1 MCGIINLLSNGGEM
15 KNISFEKAK
24 ELINAGFA
32 KGDELGCPMSIAV
45 IDAARDLVAFGRQ
58 DGAAQISIDLAMKKA
73 FTAKSFNMPT
83 DVVGSISTPGSP
95 IYGIEGTDS
104 RLVLFAGGIPLE
116 TSSGEIIGAIGVSGG
131 PVDLDESVAAAV
143 IEYFM
148 KTEEE

>member
-1 MCGIINLLSNGGEM
+1 
-15 KNISFEKAK
+15 
-24 ELINAGFA
+24 
-32 KGDELGCPMSIAV
+32 MSIAV

>member
-1 MCGIINLLSNGGEM
+1 
-15 KNISFEKAK
+15 
-24 ELINAGFA
+24 
-32 KGDELGCPMSIAV
+32 MSIAV

-104 RLVLFAGGIPLE
+104 RLVLFAGGSYYQVFPLRGL
-116 TSSGEIIGAIGVSGG
+116 TSENFENLSLKS
-131 PVDLDESVAAAV
+131 PWVDSIADWNKILK
-143 IEYFM
+143 IW
-148 KTEEE
+148 KN